1 MSPTTTYAKVSA
13 AAFYAISSILIM
25 AVNKY
30 TLTVYRFPSSSFLAF
45 AQMIVTIILLRAA
58 KAAGLVTFPHFSLAT
73 CKKVFPLPLIYLG
86 NIVTGLTGTKMLSL
100 PMFSVLRRFSI
111 LMTMIGE
118 IYLLGN
124 KYTDK
129 VKLSVFLMLFG
140 AIVAASD
147 DLAFNFMGYCWV
159 FASNFFTAANGVIL
173 KQKLDSKELGSFGLM
188 FYNCIVSL
196 PVILVVLYM
205 EDAYKKVANYKHL
218 NDTTFQLY
226 FATSSVMGCVLTYS
240 VFLCTQVNSA
250 LTTTVVGCLKNVTI
264 SYAGMFI
271 GGDYV
276 FSLTNFAGLN
286 ISILGSFYYSY
297 LQLLRKSANIPDAPT
312 AVVVH
317 RSASKVELAHEHKRE
332 GIN

>member
-205 EDAYKKVANYKHL
+205 EDAYEKVPPATRVSPRISGCSRFELICYLDTMESNLHYKML
-218 NDTTFQLY
+218 IP
-226 FATSSVMGCVLTYS
+226 TSMKFSGFWLCLTG
-240 VFLCTQVNSA
+240 A
-250 LTTTVVGCLKNVTI
+250 
-264 SYAGMFI
+264 
-271 GGDYV
+271 
-276 FSLTNFAGLN
+276 
-286 ISILGSFYYSY
+286 
-297 LQLLRKSANIPDAPT
+297 
-312 AVVVH
+312 H
-317 RSASKVELAHEHKRE
+317 R
-332 GIN
+332 N